1 MANNRTK
8 QQVAWDGVRTA
19 WQGDAFTE
27 ILHRQTTQNFSMD
40 GVVPQKHTVTRL
52 QRKEPQMRV
61 NLREESVARVQEG
74 IGRVIQHIDGVRLP
88 WKRAYISSETK

>member
-1 MANNRTK
+1 MANNRTSK
-8 QQVAWDGVRTA
+8 QTACDGVRVA
-19 WQGDAFTE
+19 WHGDAFTE
-27 ILHRQTTQNFSMD
+27 ILHHQATTNFSMD

-52 QRKEPQMRV
+52 QRKEPEMRV

-88 WKRAYISSETK
+88 WKRAYISSEAK